1 MKKLIIALCCAAAGH
16 VCAQSFY
23 PVAEGQKFAATP
35 RGEVA
40 LYDFPL
46 KDVALTD
53 GVFRN
58 AMMLD
63 AKWLLDLKPDRF
75 LHRFHKFAGLPVKG
89 EIYGGWESENV
100 SGHTLGHYLSA
111 CAMQY
116 AATQDVRFKEIVD
129 YTVSELAKCQA
140 HYTGVM
146 TGYVGGIPEQER
158 IFTEIS
164 EGKLYSSGFDLNGG
178 WVPLYTQHKLFAGLM
193 DAYLHTGNKQALD
206 VVCKLADWMVN
217 LSDRLTDEQ
226 FQQMLQCEFG
236 GMNDSMYVL
245 YTLTGDE
252 RYLKLAGRFY
262 HKAVLDPL
270 AARQDRLNGMHAN
283 TIIPKII
290 GCATGSWVTASDSL
304 YDIADYFW
312 HTVVEHHSYAN
323 GGNSNFE
330 RFTPVDEISEH
341 LSSNSTE
348 TCNTYNMLKLSKKLF
363 AFTADSRYMDYYER
377 ALYNHILASQ
387 HSKTGMVVYYLNH
400 LNGGHKAFSSPFDAF

>member
-89 EIYGGWESENV
+89 EIYGGWESENI

-158 IFTEIS
+158 ILR
-164 EGKLYSSGFDLNGG
+164 KY
-178 WVPLYTQHKLFAGLM
+178 P
-193 DAYLHTGNKQALD
+193 
-206 VVCKLADWMVN
+206 
-217 LSDRLTDEQ
+217 
-226 FQQMLQCEFG
+226 
-236 GMNDSMYVL
+236 
-245 YTLTGDE
+245 
-252 RYLKLAGRFY
+252 
-262 HKAVLDPL
+262 KA
-270 AARQDRLNGMHAN
+270 
-283 TIIPKII
+283 
-290 GCATGSWVTASDSL
+290 
-304 YDIADYFW
+304 
-312 HTVVEHHSYAN
+312 
-323 GGNSNFE
+323 NSI
-330 RFTPVDEISEH
+330 RPV
-341 LSSNSTE
+341 ST
-348 TCNTYNMLKLSKKLF
+348 
-363 AFTADSRYMDYYER
+363 
-377 ALYNHILASQ
+377 
-387 HSKTGMVVYYLNH
+387 
-400 LNGGHKAFSSPFDAF
+400 